1 MLTSYGFFVAV
12 WLAVSSELG
21 YYRQLYGPQVLLLL
35 NIAYYAPSIPLLVL
49 SSFFDEA
56 LEESLGL
63 ARTILVRLVVGLVG
77 YGLICA
83 GFPFM
88 PEKLG

>member
-1 MLTSYGFFVAV
+1 M

-21 YYRQLYGPQVLLLL
+21 YYRELYGPQVLLLL
-35 NIAYYAPSIPLLVL
+35 NIAYYAPSIPLLIL

-56 LEESLGL
+56 LEEKLGL

-77 YGLICA
+77 YGVIAA
-83 GFPFM
+83 GFPFL
-88 PEKLG
+88 PAKLG